1 METVFDFTGFL
12 QGISAVSPENKAPR
26 TSFEMRGDF
35 ILATSYFRRAYRPTI
50 IGATVFHFRVRK
62 GNGWGHCAMV
72 TRLPT
77 TRVRHDWVSGD
88 KIGILFLENCIQVKT
103 ELIELLQMLR
113 VKMEQC
119 KTNG

>member
-1 METVFDFTGFL
+1 
-12 QGISAVSPENKAPR
+12 
-26 TSFEMRGDF
+26 
-35 ILATSYFRRAYRPTI
+35 
-50 IGATVFHFRVRK
+50 
-62 GNGWGHCAMV
+62 
-72 TRLPT
+72 
-77 TRVRHDWVSGD
+77 VSGD

>member
-1 METVFDFTGFL
+1 MGDPRRAGLADVAVFWVELRGK
-12 QGISAVSPENKAPR
+12 NKAPR

-35 ILATSYFRRAYRPTI
+35 KLATSYFRRAYRPTI

-88 KIGILFLENCIQVKT
+88 KNGILFLENCIQV
-103 ELIELLQMLR
+103 ENRID
-113 VKMEQC
+113 
-119 KTNG
+119 

>member
-1 METVFDFTGFL
+1 MGDPRRAGLEDVAVFWVELWSVAGMEAGSGLVLWGR
-12 QGISAVSPENKAPR
+12 NKAPR

-35 ILATSYFRRAYRPTI
+35 KLATSYFRRAYRPTI

-88 KIGILFLENCIQVKT
+88 KNGILFLENCIQV
-103 ELIELLQMLR
+103 ENRID
-113 VKMEQC
+113 
-119 KTNG
+119 

>member
-1 METVFDFTGFL
+1 
-12 QGISAVSPENKAPR
+12 
-26 TSFEMRGDF
+26 MRGDF
-35 ILATSYFRRAYRPTI
+35 KLATSYFRRAYRPTI

-72 TRLPT
+72 TRLPSM
-77 TRVRHDWVSGD
+77 RVRHDWVSGD
-88 KIGILFLENCIQVKT
+88 KTESCSLKTAYRLKT